1 MGKLTSHLK
10 HSTFQHAFNSRY
22 WLGKSWRQQSPNPS
36 CNSPSANRVP
46 RRGVSS
52 SSLLNVMVN
61 VSSIFSPTAS
71 PVAIV
76 YHLCLFS
83 YVSTVAGVLTS
94 FPAITSG
101 LFEAYAMVSA
111 KGLDLSNPVIKTTL
125 IHAGLNDLVIFGAV
139 YNMLS
144 RWGNEAYMPTGRNTL
159 VSFLM
164 LGGVGYAAFLGGG
177 LVYTHGVGVQRMGKG
192 KEEKDAEVAKEKV
205 EAKKEL

>member
-46 RRGVSS
+46 RRGVRPRYLDIHRRQ
-52 SSLLNVMVN
+52 LL
-61 VSSIFSPTAS
+61 
-71 PVAIV
+71 
-76 YHLCLFS
+76 
-83 YVSTVAGVLTS
+83 LTS
-94 FPAITSG
+94 QCHGQRVQHLLPNRKS
-101 LFEAYAMVSA
+101 SRNR
-111 KGLDLSNPVIKTTL
+111 LSPLPLQLCQHRRWCPVIKTTL

>member
-1 MGKLTSHLK
+1 MPSIVDIG
-10 HSTFQHAFNSRY
+10 
-22 WLGKSWRQQSPNPS
+22 LGKVGD
-36 CNSPSANRVP
+36 NSHPIHPATVHLPVAFLLAASALDILTFIC
-46 RRGVSS
+46 VSS
-52 SSLLNVMVN
+52 SPILNITVN
-61 VSSIFSPTAS
+61 ISSIFSSTAS
-71 PVAIV
+71 QVAVI

-101 LFEAYAMVSA
+101 LFEAYAMISA

-125 IHAGLNDLVIFGAV
+125 IHAGLNDLAVFGAV

-144 RWGNEAYMPTGRNTL
+144 RWGREAYMPTGGNTL

-164 LGGVGYAAFLGGG
+164 LGGVAYAAFLGGG

-192 KEEKDAEVAKEKV
+192 KEEKDAGRAKEVA

>member
-1 MGKLTSHLK
+1 
-10 HSTFQHAFNSRY
+10 
-22 WLGKSWRQQSPNPS
+22 
-36 CNSPSANRVP
+36 
-46 RRGVSS
+46 
-52 SSLLNVMVN
+52 
-61 VSSIFSPTAS
+61 
-71 PVAIV
+71 
-76 YHLCLFS
+76 
-83 YVSTVAGVLTS
+83 
-94 FPAITSG
+94 
-101 LFEAYAMVSA
+101 MVSA

>member
-1 MGKLTSHLK
+1 MGMPSIVDIG
-10 HSTFQHAFNSRY
+10 
-22 WLGKSWRQQSPNPS
+22 LGKVGG
-36 CNSPSANRVP
+36 NSHPIHPATVHLPIAFLVAASGLDILTFI
-46 RRGVSS
+46 GVSS

-101 LFEAYAMVSA
+101 LFEAYPMVSA

-144 RWGNEAYMPTGRNTL
+144 
-159 VSFLM
+159 S
-164 LGGVGYAAFLGGG
+164 VGYAAFLGGG

>member
-1 MGKLTSHLK
+1 MPSIVDIG
-10 HSTFQHAFNSRY
+10 
-22 WLGKSWRQQSPNPS
+22 LGKVGG
-36 CNSPSANRVP
+36 NSHPIHPATVHLPIAFLVAASGLDILTFI
-46 RRGVSS
+46 GVSS

-71 PVAIV
+71 PVAVV

-83 YVSTVAGVLTS
+83 YVSTLAGVLTS

-101 LFEAYAMVSA
+101 LFEAYAMISA

-144 RWGNEAYMPTGRNTL
+144 RWGNEAYMPTGSNTL